1 MTNVFSKINKNE
13 TMLETYKKN
22 EKKKNYYHNIYLNKK
37 KVK

>member
-22 EKKKNYYHNIYLNKK
+22 EKKNKLLS
-37 KVK
+37 

>member
-22 EKKKNYYHNIYLNKK
+22 EKKKIIIITFT
-37 KVK
+37 